1 MRRSPLCLVIGGS
14 SGDGGQKSDFKPR
27 AYCVQSL
34 RQSRN
39 AGTAASL
46 IAHGHGK
53 VCEIAAMSVIQ
64 TASSSV
70 CRVLAQDRD
79 LADAVPLAS
88 REQATRECIAR
99 EVSIPVGR
107 WDSTQAE
114 LPREG
119 IGLLVLNG
127 LLIRRV
133 GIDSRFGA
141 ELLGTGDLL
150 RPWQG
155 EDEQPTLL
163 MTTGWY
169 VIEPIRM
176 AILDNLFAQ
185 RTAHYSQLTGRL
197 VGRALERSRNLAVN
211 MAIVHQ
217 ARVDIRLHM
226 LFWHLAGRWGRVRKG
241 GVHLPLPLTHNVL
254 ADLAA
259 ARRPT
264 VTTALS
270 DLARHELVSPI
281 EDGWLLLGE
290 PPGELLKLAPVPSN
304 LTGKLS

>member
-1 MRRSPLCLVIGGS
+1 MREQATLDRPQC
-14 SGDGGQKSDFKPR
+14 
-27 AYCVQSL
+27 
-34 RQSRN
+34 
-39 AGTAASL
+39 
-46 IAHGHGK
+46 GK
-53 VCEIAAMSVIQ
+53 VCDIEVVSVIP
-64 TASSSV
+64 TASSTV
-70 CRVLAQDRD
+70 CRVLAEDRD
-79 LADAVPLAS
+79 LADAVPFTS
-88 REQATRECIAR
+88 REQAVRECIAR
-99 EVSIPVGR
+99 EVSVPTGR
-107 WDSTQAE
+107 WHSTQAE

-119 IGLLVLNG
+119 IGLLVLSG

-141 ELLGTGDLL
+141 ELLGAGDLL

-176 AILDNLFAQ
+176 AVLDNLFAQ
-185 RTAHYSQLTGRL
+185 RAAHYSQLTGRL

-217 ARVDIRLHM
+217 ARVDVRLHM
-226 LFWHLAGRWGRVRKG
+226 LFWHLAGRWGRVRKD

-270 DLARHELVSPI
+270 DLARHGLVSPI
-281 EDGWLLLGE
+281 EDGWLLSGE
-290 PPGELLKLAPVPSN
+290 PPGELLKLAAVPSN
-304 LTGKLS
+304 LTGKRR